1 MEILSE
7 AEYKE
12 MQNLS
17 KPLESDIK
25 SFLVAANSL
34 ILNQLNWA
42 VADNGTEFIE
52 VFKNR
57 TKYFINN
64 LAAKKVSKFYQV
76 LDPSNDM
83 AERCHILDV
92 GALLV
97 SPPVPEGTYKIE
109 YEAENVEWPQDLK
122 LAVMLTVEYWEK
134 HEYRNSRSFGGESVT
149 FMNQTVG
156 LPKHVMTIVNSHRII

>member
-1 MEILSE
+1 MEILTE

-17 KPLESDIK
+17 KPLESDVK
-25 SFLVAANSL
+25 AFLAAANSL

-42 VADNGTEFIE
+42 TGENGVEFIE
-52 VFKNR
+52 VFKGR
-57 TKYFINN
+57 DKYFIDN
-64 LAAKKVSKFYQV
+64 LAATKISKFSPIT
-76 LDPSNDM
+76 DPENNM
-83 AERCHILDV
+83 ASRCHIV
-92 GALLV
+92 GTGGILI
-97 SPPVPEGTYKIE
+97 SPPVPAGTYKIE
-109 YEAENVEWPQDLK
+109 YDANAVTWSEDLK

-134 HEYRNSRSFGGESVT
+134 HEYRNSRSFGGENIT

>member
-1 MEILSE
+1 MEILTE

-12 MQNLS
+12 MQGLS
-17 KPLESDIK
+17 KPLESDVK
-25 SFLVAANSL
+25 AFLAAANSL

-42 VADNGTEFIE
+42 VADNGAEFIE
-52 VFKNR
+52 VFKGR

-64 LAAKKVSKFYQV
+64 LAATKVSKFHMVTDPENNMASRCYL
-76 LDPSNDM
+76 LDAGGLM
-83 AERCHILDV
+83 I
-92 GALLV
+92 
-97 SPPVPEGTYKIE
+97 SPPVPDGMYRIE
-109 YEAENVEWPQDLK
+109 YEANEEDWPQDLK

-134 HEYRNSRSFGGESVT
+134 HEYRNSRSFGGENIT